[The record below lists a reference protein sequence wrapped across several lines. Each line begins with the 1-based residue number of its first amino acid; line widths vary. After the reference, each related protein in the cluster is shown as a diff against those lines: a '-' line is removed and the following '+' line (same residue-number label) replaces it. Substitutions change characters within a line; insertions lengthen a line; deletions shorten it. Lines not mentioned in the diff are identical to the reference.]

1 MQLLSLTEAL
11 AQSPPYSDLGGNILL
26 VQLHLK
32 PVAVSKHP
40 VVIAVMKVL
49 VDIVSYL
56 PDSPGIQVRP
66 RIN

>member
-1 MQLLSLTEAL
+1 MQVPSLTEAL
-11 AQSPPYSDLGGNILL
+11 AQSPSSSNLGGNILL

-32 PVAVSKHP
+32 LVAVNKHP

-49 VDIVSYL
+49 VYIVSYL
-56 PDSPGIQVRP
+56 PDSAGIQVRP

>member
-1 MQLLSLTEAL
+1 VQVPSLTEAL
-11 AQSPPYSDLGGNILL
+11 AQSPSSSNLGGNILL

-32 PVAVSKHP
+32 LVVVNKHP

-49 VDIVSYL
+49 VYIVSYL